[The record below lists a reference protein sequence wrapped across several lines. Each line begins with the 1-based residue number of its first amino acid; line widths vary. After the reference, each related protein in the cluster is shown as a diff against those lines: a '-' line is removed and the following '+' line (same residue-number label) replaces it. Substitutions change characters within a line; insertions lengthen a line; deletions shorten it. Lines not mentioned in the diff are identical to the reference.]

1 MRFFTGLYLL
11 IFGFVWV
18 WQLAP
23 NSTGAKIFLSH
34 DIAMAFGMLSFA
46 FGLFSVSPK
55 LWAWKDAEEG
65 TMMANINQLLRGSWY
80 GIGGLMA
87 LMGLGMLACAILFLK
102 QIGAPASFLF
112 VMTGLVY
119 GVGGA
124 SLVRAPMVH
133 KGQDRLSGKRSEATN
148 HVLRVAR
155 RHAGRVTATEIATET
170 NLDVREA
177 AKLLATLASEGFCEE
192 RVSGQGS
199 SFYYFPEFA
208 SPDAKRDMFEDDH
221 MSFNHE
227 PRQDVVLGHESQAQQ
242 QQQQAVAQGRS
253 SK

>member
-1 MRFFTGLYLL
+1 MRFVTGLYLL

-18 WQLAP
+18 WQLSP
-23 NSTGAKIFLSH
+23 NSMGAKIFLSH
-34 DIAMAFGMLSFA
+34 DLAMAFGMLSFA

-65 TMMANINQLLRGSWY
+65 TALANVNQLLRGSWY

-87 LMGLGMLACAILFLK
+87 LMSLGMLACAILFLK
-102 QIGAPASFLF
+102 QIGPLASFLF

-124 SLVRAPMVH
+124 ALLRAPMVH
-133 KGQDRLSGKRSEATN
+133 KGPDLLSGKRSEATT

-170 NLDVREA
+170 NLDVHEA
-177 AKLLATLASEGFCEE
+177 AKLLATLASKGFCEE

-199 SFYYFPEFA
+199 SFYYFSEFA
-208 SPDAKRDMFEDDH
+208 SPDAKRDMLEDDH

-227 PRQDVVLGHESQAQQ
+227 LRQGVVLDHEQQAQQ